1 MRKAKIL
8 ATLGPA
14 SDTQEI
20 IESMMTA
27 GVNAVRINMSHG
39 TQEEASERIDRARAA
54 AASLK
59 KPLAILVDLSGPKI
73 RTRTLKNGG
82 PVFLSDGAAFTITT
96 RDVEGDETIVST
108 NFEGLPTAVEPGTR
122 ILIDD
127 GAIELLVESETET
140 DILTTVKV
148 GGWLNE
154 RKGINLPNT
163 TLPIPSMT
171 EKDRA
176 DLEWALKKKV
186 DYIALSFVRRGE
198 DCREARQ
205 KIKELDTRRF
215 GRALLV
221 AKIEKAE
228 AIENL
233 DDIIKE
239 TDGVMVARGDL
250 GVETSVE
257 HVPVYQKR
265 IIEKAVAND
274 KFVITATQMLQ
285 SMIESPH
292 PTRAE
297 ASDVANAVWDG
308 SDAVMLSAE
317 TASGRYPLET
327 VETMARIIDA
337 AETVKPADLRKPVK
351 FSLPPTGRT
360 SQALCK
366 AAAYAAKEVMTEK
379 VAVFTESGLMA
390 RRLSSIRSGLQTFG
404 LTTCPD
410 ACNQLALIWGVQPFH
425 HAQVRPEGRVPDE
438 TLGNQTMFDLSRA
451 DTGGDATEELLKV
464 GERTLLDA
472 GVVSVGETL
481 IMMAGRL
488 SGHGLSSSVIVWTIG
503 EDVPR
508 R

>member
-1 MRKAKIL
+1 MRRAKIL

-14 SDTQEI
+14 SNTQAI

-27 GVNAVRINMSHG
+27 GMNAVRINMSHG
-39 TQEEASERIDRARAA
+39 TVDERSKAIELARAA
-54 AASLK
+54 AANLK
-59 KPLAILVDLSGPKI
+59 LPLAILVDLSGPKI
-73 RTRTLKNGG
+73 RTRTLKNGA
-82 PVFLSDGAAFTITT
+82 PVELKKGAQFTITT
-96 RDVEGDETIVST
+96 REIEGDETIVST
-108 NFEGLPTAVEPGTR
+108 NFAGLPQAVEPGTR

-127 GAIELLVESETET
+127 GAIEMIVESETET
-140 DILTTVKV
+140 DIKGVISV
-148 GGWLNE
+148 GGWLKD

-163 TLPIPSMT
+163 QLPIPSMT
-171 EKDRA
+171 EKDHV
-176 DLEWALKKKV
+176 DLKWALSQRV
-186 DYIALSFVRRGE
+186 DYIALSFVRRAE
-198 DCREARQ
+198 DCREAKQLIR
-205 KIKELDTRRF
+205 ELDPRRQ
-215 GRALLV
+215 GQALLV

-233 DDIIKE
+233 DAIIAE

-250 GVETSVE
+250 GVETTVE

-265 IIEKAVAND
+265 IIERAIAND

-285 SMIESPH
+285 SMIDSPH

-317 TASGRYPLET
+317 TASGSYPVET
-327 VETMARIIDA
+327 IETMARIIDA
-337 AETVKPADLRKPVK
+337 AETVKPAELRRPIK

-379 VAVFTESGLMA
+379 IAVFTESGLMA
-390 RRLSSIRSGLQTFG
+390 RRLSGVRSGLQTFA
-404 LTTCPD
+404 LTTSCD
-410 ACNQLALIWGVQPFH
+410 ACNQLALIWGVQPFTYPE
-425 HAQVRPEGRVPDE
+425 VRTGKAAESP
-438 TLGNQTMFDLSRA
+438 GNQTMFDLSRT
-451 DTGGDATEELLKV
+451 DGGRDATEELLIV
-464 GERTLLDA
+464 GERTLLEA
-472 GVVSVGETL
+472 GVVTPGETI

-503 EDVPR
+503 EEVPR
-508 R
+508 Q

>member
-1 MRKAKIL
+1 MRRAKIL

-14 SDTQEI
+14 SNTQEI
-20 IESMMTA
+20 IESMITA

-39 TQEEASERIDRARAA
+39 THDEHSLAIDMARAA
-54 AASLK
+54 AANLK

-73 RTRTLKNGG
+73 RTRTLKNGQ
-82 PVFLSDGAAFTITT
+82 PVELKNGAEFIITT
-96 RDVEGDETIVST
+96 RDIEGDETQVST
-108 NFEGLPTAVEPGTR
+108 NFDGLPKAVEPGTR
-122 ILIDD
+122 VLIDD
-127 GAIELLVESETET
+127 GAIELVVESETDT
-140 DILTTVKV
+140 DIKSRVTV
-148 GGWLNE
+148 GGWLKE

-163 TLPIPSMT
+163 PLPIPSMT
-171 EKDRA
+171 KKDHA
-176 DLEWALKKKV
+176 DLEWAIGKKV
-186 DYIALSFVRRGE
+186 DYIALSFVRRAE
-198 DCREARQ
+198 DCREAKQR
-205 KIKELDTRRF
+205 IKELDSRRQ

-233 DDIIKE
+233 EEIIAE
-239 TDGVMVARGDL
+239 TDGLMVARGDL
-250 GVETSVE
+250 GVETTVE

-265 IIEKAVAND
+265 IIERAVAND

-285 SMIESPH
+285 SMIDSPH

-317 TASGRYPLET
+317 TASGSYPLAS

-337 AETVKPADLRKPVK
+337 AETVKPAELRKPVK

-404 LTTCPD
+404 LTTCSD

-425 HAQVRPEGRVPDE
+425 HPAVRTGVSAEV
-438 TLGNQTMFDLSRA
+438 LGNMTMADLSRA
-451 DTGGDATEELLKV
+451 DGGADATEELLKV
-464 GERTLLDA
+464 GERTLLEA
-472 GVVSVGETL
+472 GVVTPGETI

-508 R
+508 Q